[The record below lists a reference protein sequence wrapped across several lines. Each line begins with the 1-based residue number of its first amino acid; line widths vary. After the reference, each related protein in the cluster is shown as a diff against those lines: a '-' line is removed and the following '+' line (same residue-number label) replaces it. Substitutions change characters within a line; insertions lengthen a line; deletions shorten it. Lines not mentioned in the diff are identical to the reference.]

1 MTEIGSRGEIRP
13 SGRFFDFGL
22 GCGAL
27 RAGIGCAGRAAG
39 TGSWRT
45 CCMIRAVRSAA
56 GVQMCAQRLLLRLR
70 QLAVKQLT
78 DLQPVMLT
86 GVHTSAPPFVCFDA

>member
-1 MTEIGSRGEIRP
+1 MAHLLHDTRRQVGGGLGSRAVH
-13 SGRFFDFGL
+13 
-22 GCGAL
+22 GCLQRQKVFIDAL
-27 RAGIGCAGRAAG
+27 
-39 TGSWRT
+39 T
-45 CCMIRAVRSAA
+45 VRA
-56 GVQMCAQRLLLRLR
+56 GVQMCAQRLLLCLR

>member
-1 MTEIGSRGEIRP
+1 MAHLLHDTRRQVGGGLGSRAAH
-13 SGRFFDFGL
+13 
-22 GCGAL
+22 GCLQRQKVFIDAL
-27 RAGIGCAGRAAG
+27 
-39 TGSWRT
+39 T
-45 CCMIRAVRSAA
+45 VRA
-56 GVQMCAQRLLLRLR
+56 GVQMCAQRLLLCLR

>member
-1 MTEIGSRGEIRP
+1 MAYLLHDTRRQVGGGLGSRAAH
-13 SGRFFDFGL
+13 
-22 GCGAL
+22 GCLQRQKAFIDAL
-27 RAGIGCAGRAAG
+27 
-39 TGSWRT
+39 T
-45 CCMIRAVRSAA
+45 VRA
-56 GVQMCAQRLLLRLR
+56 GVQMCAQRLLLCLR